1 MLTSRLFLRIA
12 FSAAV
17 MIILTY
23 VVFLTGYTPTA
34 LESSLDKHESTVTF
48 TCFVMLALV
57 CAIQS
62 RGLYTGLFDNHMLL
76 WTTGLSFGMQLLI
89 IYVPILQSIFLT
101 EALGLND
108 FSYLI
113 SIAIVGFG
121 LQECR
126 RIYERYLEDKSQDLG
141 A

>member
-1 MLTSRLFLRIA
+1 
-12 FSAAV
+12 
-17 MIILTY
+17 
-23 VVFLTGYTPTA
+23 
-34 LESSLDKHESTVTF
+34 
-48 TCFVMLALV
+48 
-57 CAIQS
+57 
-62 RGLYTGLFDNHMLL
+62 MLL

-113 SIAIVGFG
+113 SIAIVGYG